1 MRVAV
6 KTRQLSW
13 DTVSRIRR
21 LRRVQTVATFG
32 LVVMGPV
39 LALLTYLVMGPLD
52 QGASSNYLRFVLLA
66 DLIYIIM
73 VAALVSQNLLQ
84 MISARKRRSAGS
96 RLHLRLTGVFAGMAL
111 LPTITVAVFATLS
124 VNMGLEAWFSDRVG
138 RVVDNSVLAA
148 QAYEEEHRRDLVT
161 DAEALASLINATHR
175 AALFLDDG
183 ELRQIL
189 TRGQLGIQRGLREAF
204 VIDGTGDLRAR
215 GERSYLFD
223 YEQPTQAQIAEAREM
238 GVLVIQDWDNNEFRA
253 LMPLEEIADRYL
265 YVSRD
270 VDGAI
275 LSLLDETQET
285 AVFYQQRESERGRV
299 LFEFGLLYVGFAVIL
314 ILAAIW
320 LGMWFAE
327 RLSRPVGR
335 LTSAAQRVG
344 EGDLEVRVREEHG
357 DDEIAQLSTYFN
369 QMTRQLKGQRDR
381 LLANTEQIERRRRLF
396 DSVLGSVSSGVVG
409 LESDG
414 RVAFVNR
421 AAERLLDWDDESQQS
436 LALSVAIPEFAG
448 LFEKLQATHSGF
460 VQEEIKVSRGGRQ
473 ENLLVRMS
481 TRSRSEDASEGYVV
495 AFDDVTDLV
504 TAQRMAAWGDVAR
517 RIAHEIKNPLTPI
530 KLSAERIKRKFGRQL
545 EETEAEALEQLTDVV
560 VRQTDDLRRIV
571 DEFSKFARMP
581 EPQTRHEDL
590 SALLK
595 EAVVLQEAGQPDV
608 RFVTDF
614 HRDQIWS
621 EVDATMIS
629 QALTNLIKNAGEA
642 IESLHEKGAADGHA
656 PQVQVTSRV
665 EEDAAIIEISDN
677 GIGLPEDRS
686 RLFEPY
692 VTTREKG
699 TGLGLP
705 IVKKIIEEHGGS
717 LSLED
722 ADAFE
727 EGAHAG
733 AKAVIRLPILAG
745 VPDGKTEHLSET
757 KEAV

>member
-1 MRVAV
+1 M
-6 KTRQLSW
+6 
-13 DTVSRIRR
+13 
-21 LRRVQTVATFG
+21 QTAATFS
-32 LVVMGPV
+32 LAVMGPV

-52 QGASSNYLRFVLLA
+52 QGASSNYLRIVLLI
-66 DLIYIIM
+66 DLIYVIM
-73 VAALVSQNLLQ
+73 VAALVGQNLVQ
-84 MISARKRRSAGS
+84 MVAARRRQSAGS
-96 RLHLRLTGVFAGMAL
+96 RLHLRLTGVFAVMAL

-148 QAYEEEHRRDLVT
+148 QAYEDEHRRDLEQ
-161 DAEALASLINATHR
+161 DARALASLIDATHR
-175 AALFLDDG
+175 AAVFLDDG

-189 TRGQLGIQRGLREAF
+189 SRGQRGIQRGLREAF
-204 VIDGTGDLRAR
+204 VIDGTGAIRAR

-223 YEQPTQAQIAEAREM
+223 YEEPTTGQISNAQDA
-238 GVLVIQDWDNNEFRA
+238 GVMIIQDWDNNEFRA
-253 LMPLEEIADRYL
+253 LLPLQEIPDRYL
-265 YVSRD
+265 YVSRE

-344 EGDLEVRVREEHG
+344 EGDLDVRVREEHG
-357 DDEIAQLSTYFN
+357 DDEIAQLSSYFN

-409 LESDG
+409 LDSQG
-414 RVAFVNR
+414 RVTFVNR
-421 AAERLLDWDDESQQS
+421 AAERLLAWDVENQQQ
-436 LALSVAIPEFAG
+436 LALSVAIPEFAA
-448 LFEKLQATHSGF
+448 LFDKLQTTSSGF
-460 VQEEIKVSRGGRQ
+460 AQEEIKVSRGGRM

-481 TRSRSEDASEGYVV
+481 TRTRDDATAEGFVV

-545 EETEAEALEQLTDVV
+545 EQEEADALEQLTDVV

-581 EPQTRHEDL
+581 EPQTRNEDL
-590 SALLK
+590 SALLR

-614 HRDQIWS
+614 HDNDIWA
-621 EVDATMIS
+621 ELDATMIA

-642 IESLHEKGAADGHA
+642 IESLQEKGAPEGHV
-656 PQVQVTSRV
+656 PQVMVTSRLERDEAV
-665 EEDAAIIEISDN
+665 IEISDN

-705 IVKKIIEEHGGS
+705 IVKKIIEEHSGT
-717 LSLED
+717 LSLVDAVPFED
-722 ADAFE
+722 
-727 EGAHAG
+727 GAHAG
-733 AKAVIRLPILAG
+733 AKAVVRLPILAAMAEDIE
-745 VPDGKTEHLSET
+745 PKQQ
-757 KEAV
+757 AV